1 MSSVPPFSSSPSH
14 PLPPARPH
22 RHDALTLRRL
32 LWLRWGVLAG
42 QGVILWLGHLFGM
55 HLPVHTL
62 LAIMA
67 LEGLVNLASMV
78 RLQALQNKGQS
89 VTDGELAAQLLFD
102 LGALSA
108 LLYFTG
114 GAINPFVPFYLP
126 SLAIAAALL
135 PWWQVAGLALLAF
148 GAYSAMLFYYQ
159 PLHLHDPDSAVS
171 AHLGGMWLN
180 FIASAA
186 LLAGFVARLS
196 GTLRQRD
203 AELAAAREQLLRDER
218 MEALGAQA
226 ASAAH
231 EIGTPLATIAV
242 VTGELRR
249 DALDAVQ
256 SATAIGAYAVDL
268 VMVEQ
273 QLALCKA
280 ALGRLQVSSASQAPV
295 RLDDWLPGFAR
306 NWRLR
311 HPQAELELAP
321 PVASTTGGALVDAVA
336 VGQILTILLD
346 NAAQSYAVPRADAER
361 VATVTPWIRLD
372 HQIDDAA
379 LTLTVVDHGRGMP
392 AALLAQLGRKP
403 VPSASGG
410 QGVGL
415 FLAQSVAQRLG
426 GGLAWHSAPG
436 QGTRATLRVPLVS
449 AHLEAQS

>member
-1 MSSVPPFSSSPSH
+1 MPQSRHPSPP
-14 PLPPARPH
+14 PH
-22 RHDALTLRRL
+22 RQQDRHPQRHDPLTLRRL

-42 QGVILWLGHLFGM
+42 QGVILWLGHALGM
-55 HLPVHTL
+55 HLPVTTL

-67 LEGLVNLASMV
+67 LEGAVNLASMF
-78 RLQALQNKGQS
+78 RLHTLQKNGWQIA
-89 VTDGELAAQLLFD
+89 DGELAAQLLFD
-102 LGALSA
+102 VGALSA

-114 GAINPFVPFYLP
+114 GATNPFVSFYLP

-135 PWWQVAGLALLAF
+135 PWWQVAGLGLAAF
-148 GAYSAMLFYYQ
+148 AAYSVMLFHYQ

-249 DALDAVQ
+249 DAMDAAQ
-256 SATAIGAYAVDL
+256 SGTAIGRYAEDL

-280 ALGRLQVSSASQAPV
+280 ALGRLQGSGASQAPV
-295 RLDDWLPGFAR
+295 RLDAWLPEFAR

-311 HPQAELELAP
+311 HPQAELELALP
-321 PVASTTGGALVDAVA
+321 AAEPVGRVMVDAVA

-346 NAAQSYAVPRADAER
+346 NAAQSYARRDDGRAVAPWILLDGKADA
-361 VATVTPWIRLD
+361 AML
-372 HQIDDAA
+372 Q
-379 LTLTVVDHGRGMP
+379 LSVVDRGRGMSP
-392 AALLAQLGRKP
+392 ALLAQLGRKP
-403 VPSASGG
+403 VLSASGG

-415 FLAQSVAQRLG
+415 FLAQSAAQRLG
-426 GGLAWHSAPG
+426 GALTWRSVPE
-436 QGTRATLRVPLVS
+436 QGTRAELRLPFAS
-449 AHLEAQS
+449 EFAADMPEARS

>member
-1 MSSVPPFSSSPSH
+1 M
-14 PLPPARPH
+14 
-22 RHDALTLRRL
+22 TLRRL

-42 QGVILWLGHLFGM
+42 QGVILWLGHALGM
-55 HLPVHTL
+55 HLPVNTL
-62 LAIMA
+62 LAILMV
-67 LEGLVNLASMV
+67 EGAVNLASMF
-78 RLQALQNKGQS
+78 RLHVLQKNGWQ
-89 VTDGELAAQLLFD
+89 VADGELAAQLLFD
-102 LGALSA
+102 VGALSA

-114 GAINPFVPFYLP
+114 GATNPFVSFYLP

-135 PWWQVAGLALLAF
+135 PWWQVAGLALVAF
-148 GAYSAMLFYYQ
+148 AAYSVMLFHYQ

-242 VTGELRR
+242 VAGELRR
-249 DALDAVQ
+249 DAMDATQ
-256 SATAIGAYAVDL
+256 SGTAIRAYAEDL

-280 ALGRLQVSSASQAPV
+280 ALGRLQVSGASQAPV
-295 RLDDWLPGFAR
+295 RLADWLPEFAR

-311 HPQAELELAP
+311 HPQAELELALP
-321 PVASTTGGALVDAVA
+321 ESGAAGAAGNAMVDAVA

-346 NAAQSYAVPRADAER
+346 NAAQSYVQSDVPNDVHHDDGRSGTPWLGLEVQADA
-361 VATVTPWIRLD
+361 VTLQLGVLD
-372 HQIDDAA
+372 R
-379 LTLTVVDHGRGMP
+379 GRGMSP
-392 AALLAQLGRKP
+392 GLLAQLGRKP

-415 FLAQSVAQRLG
+415 FLAQSAAQRLG
-426 GGLAWHSAPG
+426 GALTWRSVPEE
-436 QGTRATLRVPLVS
+436 GTRAELRLPLPS
-449 AHLEAQS
+449 GLPENHS